1 MTINL
6 LSSDIV
12 NQIAA
17 GEVIENP
24 SAVIKELIEN
34 SLDAGAT
41 QIDIDIEDYGLRKI
55 IIKDNGCGISKEDLL
70 KAPIRHATSKISTFE
85 DLYSISTMGFRGEAL
100 ASIFSIAKTKI
111 ISLEK
116 NAQIAYEITSEDT
129 SLVKESACSKGT
141 TIIVEELFYNTP
153 ARKKYLK
160 SGNLELKKIIDIL
173 KRFELVLFDK
183 KITLKHNGA
192 LLVSKPI
199 FSTMKENLEYVLGKD
214 VRGKLV
220 QVNYEDRGISIT
232 GFIGNPSEI
241 TYSYKKN
248 QYFFVNGRYIKS
260 KILSDALYL
269 GFGSNLMTQRH
280 PLHFLMIQIDPEII
294 DVNVHPTK
302 IEIRFEDEQA
312 IFSLMKQCISEVFS
326 KKLLFKDFEDEKQEK
341 DVKLKSFSSEL
352 EPNRDIISKQ
362 PQRNYFN
369 TESQDDLDT
378 KQWEERKT
386 FKETLIENL
395 PTLKESTSSYQA
407 SSPEIFKEKDRIQGP
422 LFDELSEFRLLGQLD
437 KTYIIIQTKKDMIL
451 VDQHVAEEKYFYEE
465 FLNQIKNKNAP
476 KQKLLKGVVLDFDT
490 SEMLMYKENEDLL
503 NSIGFESEEFGS
515 NEVIVRAVPMLF
527 RHEINVAQKLKEV
540 LYDIVLNK
548 SIKCVDHEHH
558 SKAASM
564 ACRMAVMA
572 GDELTTPQMRKMV
585 DNLRYL
591 KEPFN
596 CPHGRPTFLKYSLYD
611 LQKKFKRVV

>member
-527 RHEINVAQKLKEV
+527 RHEINDAQKLKEV

>member
-352 EPNRDIISKQ
+352 EPNRDIISKL

-407 SSPEIFKEKDRIQGP
+407 SSSEIFKEKDRIQGP

-527 RHEINVAQKLKEV
+527 RHEINDAQKLKEV